1 MIGSTMIQVMA
12 IGALALIV
20 LSFVGIA
27 CAWGLS
33 RLMDRANAKALS
45 AKGGWGSVVLMV
57 QSEPLPAAIYY
68 GARWLGICLLIG
80 MLFSRAV

>member
-1 MIGSTMIQVMA
+1 MIGSPIIQVMA
-12 IGALALIV
+12 IGAIALII

-33 RLMDRANAKALS
+33 RLMDRRNARSGAWS
-45 AKGGWGSVVLMV
+45 WAVVLGKI
-57 QSEPLPAAIYY
+57 QTEPLPAAIYY